1 MVGDIFWVRLPL
13 TDLTPGIPRPALVVA
28 DVGMRDWVICRIT
41 SSNPARPDNI
51 AIALQDLEQG
61 RLPRN
66 SWVRPGRLF
75 TLEESVLGDF
85 LGSLT
90 EAKTAEILAAVR
102 NLF

>member
-13 TDLTPGIPRPALVVA
+13 TNMRPGIPRPALVVA

-41 SSNPARPDNI
+41 SSNPDRPDNI
-51 AIALQDLEQG
+51 AIATEDLAMG

-75 TLEESVLGDF
+75 TLEESVLGRF
-85 LGSLT
+85 LGRADRRKLT
-90 EAKTAEILAAVR
+90 EVLAAIR
-102 NLF
+102 SLF

>member
-13 TDLTPGIPRPALVVA
+13 TNMRPGVPRPALVVA

-51 AIALQDLEQG
+51 AVATRDLEIG
-61 RLPRN
+61 RLPRD

-75 TLEESVLGDF
+75 TLEESVLGRF
-85 LGSLT
+85 LGRLDGRKLT
-90 EAKTAEILAAVR
+90 EVLTAIR
-102 NLF
+102 SLF